1 MNVYPFI
8 EAEKQGQGCVRRAC
22 VLLSVSR
29 AAYYAWSAADPEE
42 RRRADDELLQAIKD
56 AHKASRGTYGAPRIT
71 RALRKQ
77 GRRVSRKR
85 VARLMRQRGIVG
97 RARRR
102 RKRTTIADPAA
113 AKAADLLK
121 RNFTPASHAI
131 DAAWCSDIS
140 YVRTWEGWTYL
151 ATVIDL
157 SSRRVVGLA
166 MADHL
171 RTSLVSEALEMALAQ
186 RRPEP
191 GLIFHTDRGCQY
203 TSGDFRG
210 LLARHKIVQSLSRPG
225 QCFRQRRRR
234 ELLRD
239 AQGGAHLPGQL
250 ADTRRCPPRD
260 LRVRRGLLQPPAD
273 ALRPRLSLTSR
284 LRSKTQG
291 SQRGSGSV
299 RNVSVRTRQPH
310 LSRIGVSGYLELG
323 DADSLAEGGPMG
335 KKIVDA
341 HANKDGDITA
351 VRFEGNTT
359 FTQLD
364 KAIGMADRGEVDN
377 AHAVHPKDGRPYLRT
392 NPDSQKN
399 NNLDDMAG
407 DK

>member
-1 MNVYPFI
+1 VNVYPFI

-29 AAYYAWSAADPEE
+29 AAYYVWSAAGPAE

-56 AHKASRGTYGAPRIT
+56 AHKDSRGTYGSPRIT

-113 AKAADLLK
+113 AKAADLLQ
-121 RNFTPASHAI
+121 RDFAPTSHGL
-131 DAAWCSDIS
+131 DTAWCSDIS

-157 SSRRVVGLA
+157 TSRRVVGLA

-191 GLIFHTDRGCQY
+191 GLLFHTDRGCQY

-210 LLARHKIVQSLSRPG
+210 LLARHEIVQSLSRPG
-225 QCFRQRRRR
+225 QCWDNAVAESFFSTLKEELIYRGSWPTRAAARRAIFEYVEVFYNRQRMHSALGYLSPVDY
-234 ELLRD
+234 EAELRD
-239 AQGGAHLPGQL
+239 LGEAQA
-250 ADTRRCPPRD
+250 A
-260 LRVRRGLLQPPAD
+260 
-273 ALRPRLSLTSR
+273 
-284 LRSKTQG
+284 
-291 SQRGSGSV
+291 
-299 RNVSVRTRQPH
+299 
-310 LSRIGVSGYLELG
+310 
-323 DADSLAEGGPMG
+323 
-335 KKIVDA
+335 
-341 HANKDGDITA
+341 
-351 VRFEGNTT
+351 
-359 FTQLD
+359 
-364 KAIGMADRGEVDN
+364 
-377 AHAVHPKDGRPYLRT
+377 
-392 NPDSQKN
+392 
-399 NNLDDMAG
+399 
-407 DK
+407 